1 VERFLYK
8 QLLSWKSQHKRKP
21 LLLQG
26 ARQVGKTYLLKE
38 FARKE
43 YTDCAYFNFEQTPE
57 LRSLF
62 DTSLEPAVL
71 IEALSAFIGRKIEPA
86 STLIFFDEIQAFPRA
101 LTSLKYFCEEA
112 PQYHIVS
119 AGSLLGVSVGK
130 TGNFPVGKVSFMTL
144 YPMSFFEYLA
154 ALGENMLLQIL
165 EEKRT
170 FLATSPEPLPQIF
183 HEKLTRL
190 FKYYLYTGGMP
201 EVVQD
206 YISGKNIEQVRK
218 IQKEILG
225 AYERDFSKYSTSGE
239 AVRVSKIW
247 RSIPVQLA
255 RENKKFKY
263 NDAIKDGRASRL
275 EIAVEWLRKA
285 GLIYTVYNI
294 KTPKLP
300 LSGYTD
306 ANKFKI
312 YMMDTGLL
320 GALLEVP
327 SQVIILGDKLFSE
340 YNGAFIENYAAK
352 ELIGLME
359 AEEIFYWTSANEAE
373 VDFILAIAGNI
384 FPLEIKSGISG
395 KAKSLK
401 LYAGKYHPLHIFRA
415 SPRNFTKDGDLINIP
430 LYALALLAHMQIPD
444 HENG

>member
-1 VERFLYK
+1 MERFLYK
-8 QLLSWKSQHKRKP
+8 QLLAWKSQDKRKP

-43 YTDCAYFNFEQTPE
+43 YADCAYFNFEQTPR
-57 LRSLF
+57 LQSLF
-62 DTSLEPAVL
+62 DSSLDPGIL
-71 IEALSAFIGRKIEPA
+71 IESLGAFIGRKIEPG

-101 LTSLKYFCEEA
+101 LTSLKYFFEEA

-130 TGNFPVGKVSFMTL
+130 TTNFPVGKVSFMTL

-154 ALGENMLLQIL
+154 ARGENMLLKL
-165 EEKRT
+165 LVEKLPT
-170 FLATSPEPLPQIF
+170 LTTSPEPLPEIF

-190 FKYYLYTGGMP
+190 FKYYLYIGGMP
-201 EVVQD
+201 EAVQD
-206 YISGKNIEQVRK
+206 YINGKNIEKVRK

-225 AYERDFSKYSTSGE
+225 ATERDFSKYSTASE

-247 RSIPVQLA
+247 HSIPVHLA

-263 NDAIKDGRASRL
+263 NDAIKGGRASQL
-275 EIAVEWLRKA
+275 ETSVEWLRKA

-294 KTPKLP
+294 TAPKLP
-300 LSGYTD
+300 LSGYT
-306 ANKFKI
+306 APGKFKI

-320 GALLEVP
+320 GALLDVP
-327 SQVIILGDKLFSE
+327 SQVIILGDQLFSE

-352 ELIGLME
+352 ELIGNMD
-359 AEEIFYWTSANEAE
+359 AGDIFYWTSKSEAE
-373 VDFILAIAGNI
+373 VDFILPIAGNI
-384 FPLEIKSGISG
+384 FPLEVKSGLSG
-395 KAKSLK
+395 KAKSLHI
-401 LYAGKYHPLHIFRA
+401 YSEKYHPLRIFRA
-415 SPRNFTKDGDLINIP
+415 SPRNFTRDGDFINIP
-430 LYALALLAHMQIPD
+430 LYALSLFPKGVGD
-444 HENG
+444 PNPCR